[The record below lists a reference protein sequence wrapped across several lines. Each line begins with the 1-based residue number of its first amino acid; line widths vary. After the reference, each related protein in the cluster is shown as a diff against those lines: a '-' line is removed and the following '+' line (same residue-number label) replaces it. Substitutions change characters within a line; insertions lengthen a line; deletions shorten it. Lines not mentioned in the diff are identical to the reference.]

1 MAQGA
6 ASVSGKRLFRARFV
20 PRTDGRRRGGDAGS
34 DSSRCGG
41 VVPCRGWQPR
51 FYSAGAGLAVPP
63 GRCRTW
69 SHNCGVSG
77 TTVYAREPAAMP
89 RPYNEGFVPQESH
102 RARQQTCRGSARST
116 DPRDYQRVGRP
127 LGVMATTFP
136 AGFVVAEHRHER
148 AQLIHALSG
157 VIELHVGRT
166 LWLVRRSAR
175 YGCRRGWRT
184 RCWRAARSACTPSMS
199 GRSPARRNSPGAAR
213 VMVSPLLREL
223 IVRAAGLPLLYDERG
238 REGRLMAVLLDELE
252 WSREQPWPCPTRG
265 PTPGKNLPGAAGEP
279 GRPSRAGGVGAL
291 RGGVLADPGTAVSLR
306 AGSDLRPLAPPGAP
320 AAALP
325 RLAAGEAVARIAV
338 DLGYQTP
345 SAFSAMFR
353 RLTGST
359 PSRYF
364 ALSDSA

>member
-34 DSSRCGG
+34 DSLVVAAGSFHAEDGNRGSTAPEPGWRCLPAVAAHGRTTAACLARLCTHG
-41 VVPCRGWQPR
+41 NPRPCR
-51 FYSAGAGLAVPP
+51 VPIMKVSF
-63 GRCRTW
+63 RRSRT
-69 SHNCGVSG
+69 V
-77 TTVYAREPAAMP
+77 PASKPVADP
-89 RPYNEGFVPQESH
+89 
-102 RARQQTCRGSARST
+102 ARST

-213 VMVSPLLREL
+213 SDGQP
-223 IVRAAGLPLLYDERG
+223 IVARVDRARRRP
-238 REGRLMAVLLDELE
+238 AVVV
-252 WSREQPWPCPTRG
+252 RRAR
-265 PTPGKNLPGAAGEP
+265 PGGAVDGGAAGRTGVVAEQP
-279 GRPSRAGGVGAL
+279 LALPDPRTDAWEESARRCWRTRPTLAGWRSGRATWGRP
-291 RGGVLADPGTAVSLR
+291 RGPWHGCFS
-306 AGSDLRPLAPPGAP
+306 
-320 AAALP
+320 
-325 RLAAGEAVARIAV
+325 
-338 DLGYQTP
+338 P
-345 SAFSAMFR
+345 SWE
-353 RLTGST
+353 
-359 PSRYF
+359 
-364 ALSDSA
+364 